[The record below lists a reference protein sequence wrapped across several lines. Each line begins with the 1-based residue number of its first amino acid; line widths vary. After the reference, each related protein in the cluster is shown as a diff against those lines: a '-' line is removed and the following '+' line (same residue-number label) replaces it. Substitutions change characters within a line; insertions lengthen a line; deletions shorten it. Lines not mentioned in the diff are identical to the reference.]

1 MDEIKLWRI
10 GDGGS
15 LSSLGAMARLENEL
29 AFEELLVAHPELLEP
44 ELELVGRQL
53 PAAGG
58 WLDLLAVDATG
69 RLVIY
74 ELKRG
79 ILGRDAVTQL
89 LDYAS
94 AMSEMNLDDLAT
106 HIASRSGQGGIKQ
119 IPDFEEWYCT
129 KFSDPD
135 SLCSLDLF
143 VPTAR
148 YHVCPAR
155 NSSRV
160 KSIKN
165 SGPFPVTW
173 QTSPSGTNILPEPG
187 NV

>member
-1 MDEIKLWRI
+1 
-10 GDGGS
+10 
-15 LSSLGAMARLENEL
+15 MARLENEL
-29 AFEELLVAHPELLEP
+29 ALEELLVAHPELLEP

-58 WLDLLAVDATG
+58 WLDLLAVDGTG

-119 IPDFEEWYCT
+119 IPDFEEWYGT
-129 KFSDPD
+129 KFSDGPGQLGGVRPLARGGWCGTRRALL
-135 SLCSLDLF
+135 LCDRR
-143 VPTAR
+143 P
-148 YHVCPAR
+148 
-155 NSSRV
+155 SRAGRAV
-160 KSIKN
+160 GI
-165 SGPFPVTW
+165 
-173 QTSPSGTNILPEPG
+173 
-187 NV
+187 